1 MRTQID
7 LLREQLAS
15 QIALRGVS
23 HPQIEH
29 LRWQIAS
36 LERQARLREGASG
49 MFGVARRADPAD
61 DKRERTGRPTA
72 RGGT

>member
-1 MRTQID
+1 MRTQIA

-15 QIALRGVS
+15 QIALRGAD

-36 LERQARLREGASG
+36 LERQARLREGAAG
-49 MFGVARRADPAD
+49 MFGVRQHADGPDRDRGFRRRPA
-61 DKRERTGRPTA
+61 P
-72 RGGT
+72 

>member
-15 QIALRGVS
+15 QIALRGAN

-36 LERQARLREGASG
+36 LERQARLREGAAG
-49 MFGVARRADPAD
+49 MFGVARRTVEAERELRPAA
-61 DKRERTGRPTA
+61 KGRA
-72 RGGT
+72 

>member
-15 QIALRGVS
+15 QIALRGADN
-23 HPQIEH
+23 PQIEH

-36 LERQARLREGASG
+36 LERQARLREGAAG
-49 MFGVARRADPAD
+49 MFGVSRRTEDPDRDQSVVWHAP
-61 DKRERTGRPTA
+61 GRV
-72 RGGT
+72 